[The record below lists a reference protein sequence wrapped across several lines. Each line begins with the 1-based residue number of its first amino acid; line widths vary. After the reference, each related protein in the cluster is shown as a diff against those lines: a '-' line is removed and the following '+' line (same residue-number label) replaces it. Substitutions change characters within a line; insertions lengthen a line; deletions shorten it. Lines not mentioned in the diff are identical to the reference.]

1 MKRINLIQWAVILM
15 TLYICLP
22 IQTAN
27 AQKIDFGNLARYTQE
42 NAMLGKPGKHE
53 KRIVF
58 LGNSITEGWAGNHP
72 DFFRNN
78 GYIGRGISG
87 QTSYQFLL
95 RFREDVIH
103 LSPALV
109 IINVGTNDI
118 AENTCPYDE
127 NRTFGN
133 LISMVELARA
143 NKIKV
148 ILTSVL
154 PAAAFHWNPD
164 VKDAPQKILS
174 LNERIKTYAKAHHI
188 VYADYYRE
196 MVSGENRALNP
207 QYTSDGV
214 HPTGTGYDVME
225 RIIRQVIK
233 DTL

>member
-1 MKRINLIQWAVILM
+1 MKRINLIQWAVILT

-27 AQKIDFGNLARYTQE
+27 AQKIDFGNLARYAQDNVT
-42 NAMLGKPGKHE
+42 LSKPGKHE

-58 LGNSITEGWAGNHP
+58 LGNSITEGWTGNHP

-188 VYADYYRE
+188 IYADYYRK
-196 MVSGENRALNP
+196 MVSGENHALNP

-214 HPTGTGYDVME
+214 HPTGAGYDVME
-225 RIIRQVIK
+225 KIIRQAIK
-233 DTL
+233 VTL